1 MSFKTVMKPQKKKRQ
16 VIAIK
21 AKVCVVFGWPS
32 ATVAVEF
39 SEVEPAMRIP
49 KVFIID
55 NSELKN

>member
-1 MSFKTVMKPQKKKRQ
+1 VIKPQKKKRQ

-21 AKVCVVFGWPS
+21 AKVCVVFCCPL

-49 KVFIID
+49 KVIVIYNNYF
-55 NSELKN
+55 KN